1 MAMQAVLVFA
11 SSMLVGSLGAAQAAK
26 RAAISALLLREGM
39 LGKGERR
46 RRMARGDTTAARI
59 RDQAGAELRPAHVR
73 ARQSANASMSQ
84 SLRSSAAIA
93 FTSLQRAAFS
103 SEERV

>member
-1 MAMQAVLVFA
+1 MAGEEGEEAPQPRE
-11 SSMLVGSLGAAQAAK
+11 LG
-26 RAAISALLLREGM
+26 
-39 LGKGERR
+39 
-46 RRMARGDTTAARI
+46 
-59 RDQAGAELRPAHVR
+59 DQVGAELRPSHVR